1 MTSRQRQGH
10 TLLRLVRFS
19 SFLPTLSISSRYT
32 TLSPEAPMAGKEQL
46 RTMAEVFT
54 NAPATVAH
62 STTGN
67 CQRRRFVR
75 FGGEE
80 TVTLTRLKRAIDGVR
95 SSLDWVMGLAPDA
108 EDTAVLVQAA
118 EALSVQRDRIANAV
132 EVLRDMA
139 RVLDIAGSSDAAGL
153 HDNDDDQIVVEQ
165 REPGIVVEKAKF
177 EESKAEYDEEPDDD
191 ETETVTSMGEAA
203 IAHTGVRS
211 PTCTWCLL
219 PMVSSHSTFRIVW
232 DLLLAVLLLVLVVI
246 EPLAL
251 GYLPNS
257 ATHRHTV
264 VGVLSAFIDCFFII
278 DLILNFRTG
287 FTPRTDAVE
296 VMDPELCAIYYLKTW
311 FLLDFVSSVPPIVE
325 LVLLSAQSGGSLH
338 GLKSAK
344 LLKFGRVVKIFK
356 VLRVAKFVKFSKE
369 ESSLYGFVEDVL
381 SSASSML
388 VLRLFLIIAACLILA
403 HVIACYMAV
412 VGDGWFRAYSA
423 YGDDETG
430 EDWSWT
436 RKYVLALYFT
446 FTTLTTVG
454 FGDVTPAT
462 TNERWF
468 TIAAML
474 IGVAF
479 YSYILATVSSVVTS
493 NDAKS
498 AIYSERMDQL
508 SSWMLHH
515 HFDAKL
521 RRRTRAF
528 FKRYYAQR
536 SAINERTILENL
548 APSLQDEISQFLL
561 HDYVKDHTLFREL
574 PAGVLW
580 RVLLITRTVSFERGA
595 VVVQRL
601 GLSLGLYIMLAG
613 KATAEYHAQDARQSL
628 RPSKRRF
635 QNDEIEDDDG
645 TAKVAQLRPGAPP
658 HFCLFFAHI

>member
-1 MTSRQRQGH
+1 
-10 TLLRLVRFS
+10 
-19 SFLPTLSISSRYT
+19 
-32 TLSPEAPMAGKEQL
+32 
-46 RTMAEVFT
+46 MAEVFT
-54 NAPATVAH
+54 NAPATVALY
-62 STTGN
+62 STGN

-80 TVTLTRLKRAIDGVR
+80 SVTLTRLKHAIDGVR
-95 SSLDWVMGLAPDA
+95 TSLDWVMGLAPDA

-118 EALSVQRDRIANAV
+118 EVLSIQRDRIANAV

-139 RVLDIAGSSDAAGL
+139 RVLDIAGSTEGAGL
-153 HDNDDDQIVVEQ
+153 HDNDDDQIVIEQ

-177 EESKAEYDEEPDDD
+177 EETKAEDDADIDD
-191 ETETVTSMGEAA
+191 ETETVTSVGENTV
-203 IAHTGVRS
+203 AHAGVRS
-211 PTCTWCLL
+211 PKCTWCPL

-232 DLLLAVLLLVLVVI
+232 DLVLAVLLLVLVVI

-251 GYLPNS
+251 GYLPDS

-264 VGVLSAFIDCFFII
+264 VGVMSAFIDCFFIV
-278 DLILNFRTG
+278 DLVLNFRTG

-296 VMDPELCAIYYLKTW
+296 VMDPDLCAIYYLKTW
-311 FLLDFVSSVPPIVE
+311 FLLDFVSSVPPIIDFA
-325 LVLLSAQSGGSLH
+325 LLSAQSEGSFH

-412 VGDGWFRAYSA
+412 AGDGWFRAYSHFD
-423 YGDDETG
+423 GDETA
-430 EDWSWT
+430 EDWGWG

-479 YSYILATVSSVVTS
+479 YSYILATVSSMVTS

-508 SSWMLHH
+508 TSWMLHH

-561 HDYVKDHTLFREL
+561 HDYVKEHTLFREL

-613 KATAEYHAQDARQSL
+613 KATAEYHAQDGRHSF
-628 RPSKRRF
+628 RVSKRRSLSTDE
-635 QNDEIEDDDG
+635 NDDEVS
-645 TAKVAQLRPGAPP
+645 AKVAALRPGTRP
-658 HFCLFFAHI
+658 HTFVHLVHTT